1 MDINKIAN
9 LIGIIAI
16 IAVIRY
22 VLGLLSKSTDTNV
35 ISNHGLEILEDPNK
49 TVELRKAV
57 DEYHQ
62 TGDWSKT
69 ELSSII

>member
-9 LIGIIAI
+9 LIGIIAMLTVVKYI
-16 IAVIRY
+16 
-22 VLGLLSKSTDTNV
+22 LSLLSKNTDTNV
-35 ISNHGLEILEDPNK
+35 ISHEGLEILEDPSK
-49 TVELRKAV
+49 KVELRKAV

-69 ELSSII
+69 ELNSII

>member
-9 LIGIIAI
+9 MIGIIAI
-16 IAVIRY
+16 IAVVKYI
-22 VLGLLSKSTDTNV
+22 LDLISQNSDTNV
-35 ISNHGLEILEDPNK
+35 ISNEGLEILEDPEK
-49 TVELRKAV
+49 KIELRKAV

-69 ELSSII
+69 ELNSII

>member
-9 LIGIIAI
+9 MIGIIAI
-16 IAVIRY
+16 ITVVKYI
-22 VLGLLSKSTDTNV
+22 LDLISQNSDTNV
-35 ISNHGLEILEDPNK
+35 ISNEGLEILEDPDK
-49 TVELRKAV
+49 KIELRKAV

-69 ELSSII
+69 ELNSII